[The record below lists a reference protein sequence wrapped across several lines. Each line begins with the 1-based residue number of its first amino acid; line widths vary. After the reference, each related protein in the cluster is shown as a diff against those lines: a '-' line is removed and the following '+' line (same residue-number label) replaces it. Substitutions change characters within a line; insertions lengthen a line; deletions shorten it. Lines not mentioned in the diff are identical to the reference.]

1 MPCLPFFPCI
11 LSRPKAPLCRCPF
24 GPLSLFILAASSSQP
39 LASCG
44 SPVRVLPPS
53 LLSMAP
59 SGPSSHFAVHL
70 PDYSPPPPRLSPLY
84 SALVAPENTSTNF
97 GTLAKRAVGCWYL
110 MSLSSPRKV
119 SSLQEHPWH
128 PLHVCLARDA
138 PRSLEESS
146 FFLQRRACSLFRTLG
161 FDFTEVSRSFLAT
174 GGCPL
179 LMDFASKEDSRK
191 EVWPQA
197 PRELAARG
205 HLRSVVESTE
215 LHFLRLREVAFLV

>member
-1 MPCLPFFPCI
+1 MLHPPASPWLPAALLLGCSPLLFFPWLLQGPAHI
-11 LSRPKAPLCRCPF
+11 LLCTF
-24 GPLSLFILAASSSQP
+24 LTT
-39 LASCG
+39 
-44 SPVRVLPPS
+44 
-53 LLSMAP
+53 
-59 SGPSSHFAVHL
+59 
-70 PDYSPPPPRLSPLY
+70 PPPPRLSPLY